1 MKPYGNRSGTSPIS
15 AFETGPDTITVRFV
29 DGAAYVYN
37 VRSAGQKHIAAMQR
51 LAVDG
56 KGLATYITR
65 YVKDRYARK
74 LG

>member
-1 MKPYGNRSGTSPIS
+1 MQTYRNRGGTSPIS
-15 AFETGPDTITVRFV
+15 AFETGPDTITVQFA

-56 KGLATYITR
+56 QGLATYITR
-65 YVKDRYARK
+65 HVRDRYARR